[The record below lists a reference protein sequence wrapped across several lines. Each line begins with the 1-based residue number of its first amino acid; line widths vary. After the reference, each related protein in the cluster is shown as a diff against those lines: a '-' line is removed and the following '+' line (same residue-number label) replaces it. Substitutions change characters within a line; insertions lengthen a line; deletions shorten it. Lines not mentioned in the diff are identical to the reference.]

1 MIVVACTALLLS
13 VMSAADAINAGIGP
27 KSFLL
32 ARMAFLVLLCTW
44 FLRRDGE
51 RWADLG
57 LRRPGRWWMVPLLA
71 AGGFLL
77 LIMVS
82 MFMMHLLL
90 PAIGAQ
96 LPQVRRTPTMRADLG
111 EYLFWAIP
119 VSWGSAAFGEEL
131 LFRGFI
137 LNRIGQVIGSSR
149 TPAIFAAVVLQAAI
163 FGSLHIYQ
171 GIGGVLMTGAAG
183 LVIGLIWLVGGR
195 NLWPCFLLHGLID
208 FLAVNGL

>member
-1 MIVVACTALLLS
+1 VACTAFVIS
-13 VMSAADAINAGIGP
+13 IMPAADAINAGMGP

-32 ARMAFLVLLCTW
+32 ARMVFLVLLCAW
-44 FLRRDGE
+44 FLRRNGE

-57 LRRPGRWWMVPLLA
+57 LRRPGRWWMVPLLV

-77 LIMVS
+77 FIMVS

-90 PAIGAQ
+90 PAVGAQ
-96 LPQVRRTPTMRADLG
+96 LPEAHATPRADLG

-149 TPAIFAAVVLQAAI
+149 TPVILVAVALQAAI

-171 GIGGVLMTGAAG
+171 GIGGMLMAGAAG
-183 LVIGLIWLVGGR
+183 LVIGLMWLVGGR

-208 FLAVNGL
+208 FLAMNGL

>member
-1 MIVVACTALLLS
+1 
-13 VMSAADAINAGIGP
+13 MSAADAINAGIGP
-27 KSFLL
+27 KLFLV

-44 FLRRDGE
+44 FLRRNGE

-71 AGGFLL
+71 AGGFVL
-77 LIMVS
+77 LILVS
-82 MFMMHLLL
+82 TFMMRFLL

-96 LPQVRRTPTMRADLG
+96 LPQTRPTPTMRADLG

-149 TPAIFAAVVLQAAI
+149 TPAIFVAVALQAAI
-163 FGSLHIYQ
+163 FGSLHIHQ

-183 LVIGLIWLVGGR
+183 LIIGLIWLVGGR

-208 FLAVNGL
+208 FLAANVL

>member
-1 MIVVACTALLLS
+1 
-13 VMSAADAINAGIGP
+13 MSAADAINAGIGP

-32 ARMAFLVLLCTW
+32 ARMAFLVLLCNW
-44 FLRRDGE
+44 FLRRNGE

-57 LRRPGRWWMVPLLA
+57 LRRLGRWWMVPLLV

-77 LIMVS
+77 LIMAS

-96 LPQVRRTPTMRADLG
+96 LPQVHRTSTLRADSW

-137 LNRIGQVIGSSR
+137 LNRIGQIIGSSR
-149 TPAIFAAVVLQAAI
+149 TSAIFVAVALQAAL

-183 LVIGLIWLVGGR
+183 LVIGLVWLAGGR
-195 NLWPCFLLHGLID
+195 NLWPCVLLHGLID